1 MWNVW
6 NNPDTGIKHCLSLSG
21 ATFVKHRPVF
31 QNRRGFMCLDVIFIF
46 SCELQQRFDLIG
58 FIADIIIIKQQYL
71 GRYTSKA
78 AGQNAN

>member
-1 MWNVW
+1 
-6 NNPDTGIKHCLSLSG
+6 
-21 ATFVKHRPVF
+21 
-31 QNRRGFMCLDVIFIF
+31 MCLDVISIF

>member
-1 MWNVW
+1 
-6 NNPDTGIKHCLSLSG
+6 
-21 ATFVKHRPVF
+21 
-31 QNRRGFMCLDVIFIF
+31 MCLDVIFIF